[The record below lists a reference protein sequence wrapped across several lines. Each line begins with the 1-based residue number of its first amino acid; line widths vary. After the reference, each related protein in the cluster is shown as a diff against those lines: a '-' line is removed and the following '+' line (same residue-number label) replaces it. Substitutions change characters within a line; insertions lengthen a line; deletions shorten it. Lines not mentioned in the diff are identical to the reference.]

1 MLPYPPAY
9 ISLVNLIAGKEVV
22 RELVADTMTVEQMRG
37 ELQRLL
43 YDLKRK
49 NELRD
54 GYDEMARRLGE
65 PGAPMRAARQMVGLL
80 REAGH

>member
-1 MLPYPPAY
+1 M
-9 ISLVNLIAGKEVV
+9 V

-43 YDLKRK
+43 HDPKRK
-49 NELRD
+49 KELRD
-54 GYDEMARRLGE
+54 GYGEMARRLGE
-65 PGAPMRAARQMVGLL
+65 PGAPMRAARQMVELL